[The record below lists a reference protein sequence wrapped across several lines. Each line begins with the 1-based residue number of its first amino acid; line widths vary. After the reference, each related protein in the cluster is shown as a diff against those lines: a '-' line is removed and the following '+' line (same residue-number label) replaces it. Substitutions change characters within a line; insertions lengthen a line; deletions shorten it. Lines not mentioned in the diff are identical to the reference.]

1 MLTWDNFKCTSPYF
15 TPHQIENHGDYGEI
29 WCGHK
34 GKYILNCDGCPY
46 NEKEKEMRADPNNY
60 QEWLRRHK
68 NERT

>member
-1 MLTWDNFKCTSPYF
+1 MLIQDEFKCESPYF
-15 TPHQIENHGDYGEI
+15 TPHRIENRGDYSEM
-29 WCGHK
+29 WCGRK
-34 GKYILNCDGCPY
+34 GKYIVNCNGCPY

>member
-1 MLTWDNFKCTSPYF
+1 MITQNDFKCKSPHF
-15 TPHQIENHGDYGEI
+15 TPHRIENRGDYSEM
-29 WCGHK
+29 WCGRK
-34 GKYILNCDGCPY
+34 GKYILNCNGCPY